1 MSIFS
6 NFFKKEAP
14 LLGLQGSGGGLGFLA
29 GGAAGNPVQVTG
41 GTQTTIGDYLFIE
54 FENGMPGTFT
64 VDSGETEEAV
74 MLLAGGGGGG
84 GCQVGGGG
92 GGGGLIRRLNATLT
106 PGPYSYSV
114 GTGGI
119 ARIYGTGQPY
129 TGGNGGDTTL
139 TFPGSHPYGN
149 VTNTA
154 KGGGGGGGHQSP
166 GAQPGGSGGGGGAPP
181 TGGGNGTQPSIS
193 NSGWN
198 QYGNPG
204 GTGRNGDWGGG
215 GGGGA
220 AGAGSPSPGPE
231 NGGPGGHGRAFPNE
245 IPTAFGA
252 GGVFCGGGG
261 GCRNGTNGSNG
272 AGSPG
277 GGGQGGGNE
286 SQSPM
291 DVMHGDDKTGGGGG
305 GRRDSSEGS
314 GRGGTGVII
323 IRVPA

>member
-29 GGAAGNPVQVTG
+29 GGGIGPVQVTG
-41 GTQTTIGDYLFIE
+41 GTQTTIGNYLFIE
-54 FENGMPGTFT
+54 LENGMPGTFT

-74 MLLAGGGGGG
+74 ILLAGGGAAG

-92 GGGGLIRRLNATLT
+92 GGGGLVFRNDATLT
-106 PGPYSYSV
+106 PGSYTYSV
-114 GTGGI
+114 GAGGVAVAYPPAFTGN
-119 ARIYGTGQPY
+119 P
-129 TGGNGGDTTL
+129 GGNTTI

-154 KGGGGGGGHQSP
+154 LGGGGGGGHNTP
-166 GAQPGGSGGGGGAPP
+166 GAQQGGCGGGGGAPP
-181 TGGGNGTQPSIS
+181 DSQASGIQPGQTNTGWSQWG
-193 NSGWN
+193 
-198 QYGNPG
+198 YPG
-204 GTGRNGDWGGG
+204 GHGRQPQWAGG

-220 AGAGSPSPGPE
+220 GGNGGDSPGAD
-231 NGGPGGHGRAFPNE
+231 NGGPGGQGRAFPGE
-245 IPTAFGA
+245 IPPAFGDN
-252 GGVFCGGGG
+252 GLFCGGGG
-261 GCRNGTNGSNG
+261 GCRNGYSGNNGG
-272 AGSPG
+272 PGPG

-291 DVMHGDDKTGGGGG
+291 NVMHGDDKTGGGGG
-305 GRRDSSEGS
+305 GRRDSGDGS

-323 IRVPA
+323 IRVPV

>member
-1 MSIFS
+1 ML
-6 NFFKKEAP
+6 NNWFKKEKPFA
-14 LLGLQGSGGGLGFLA
+14 GFAGFGGGATGLGF
-29 GGAAGNPVQVTG
+29 GGPGSIRVTG

-64 VDSGETEEAV
+64 VDSGETEEAII
-74 MLLAGGGGGG
+74 LLAGGGGGG

-92 GGGGLIRRLNATLT
+92 GGGGLVYRNNATLT

-114 GTGGI
+114 GAGGI
-119 ARIYGTGQPY
+119 AKIYNVLGPY
-129 TGGNGGDTTL
+129 QGGIGGDTTL

-154 KGGGGGGGHQSP
+154 KGGGGGGGHNIAAAS
-166 GAQPGGSGGGGGAPP
+166 GGSGGGGGAPP
-181 TGGGNGTQPSIS
+181 TSGQPGIQPSQS
-193 NSGWN
+193 NPGWS
-198 QYGNPG
+198 QWGYAG
-204 GTGRNGDWGGG
+204 GTGRDNAWAGG

-220 AGAGSPSPGPE
+220 GGNGSPSPGPE

-286 SQSPM
+286 PQSPM

-305 GRRDSSEGS
+305 GRRDSNQGS

>member
-1 MSIFS
+1 ML
-6 NFFKKEAP
+6 NNWFKKEKPFA
-14 LLGLQGSGGGLGFLA
+14 GFAGFGGGATGLGF
-29 GGAAGNPVQVTG
+29 GGPSTIRVTG

-64 VDSGETEEAV
+64 VDAGETEEAII
-74 MLLAGGGGGG
+74 LLAGGGGGG

-92 GGGGLIRRLNATLT
+92 GGGGLVYRNDATLT

-114 GTGGI
+114 GAGGI
-119 ARIYGTGQPY
+119 AKIYNVLGPY
-129 TGGNGGDTTL
+129 QGGVGGDTTL

-154 KGGGGGGGHQSP
+154 KGGGGGGGHQI
-166 GAQPGGSGGGGGAPP
+166 GAASGGSGGGGGAPP
-181 TGGGNGTQPSIS
+181 TSGQPGIQPQQT
-193 NSGWN
+193 NTGWS
-198 QYGNPG
+198 QWGYDG
-204 GTGRNGDWGGG
+204 GTGRNSAWAGG

-220 AGAGSPSPGPE
+220 GGNGSPSPSPE

-277 GGGQGGGNE
+277 GGG
-286 SQSPM
+286 
-291 DVMHGDDKTGGGGG
+291 HGGGGFRG
-305 GRRDSSEGS
+305 GPGAEGGNRRRDGRRP
-314 GRGGTGVII
+314 RG
-323 IRVPA
+323 PAGPSDEPGAAQNHR